1 MGNAR
6 IRRRVFQ
13 VGHACVP
20 HLKHTPAY
28 PCIAHQVLRTR
39 SSFSVRPKPRQPCRY
54 LAGTPHVQLQ
64 PPLRT

>member
-20 HLKHTPAY
+20 HLK
-28 PCIAHQVLRTR
+28 IAL
-39 SSFSVRPKPRQPCRY
+39 SVVQCGTDH
-54 LAGTPHVQLQ
+54 LAKLIIHD
-64 PPLRT
+64 